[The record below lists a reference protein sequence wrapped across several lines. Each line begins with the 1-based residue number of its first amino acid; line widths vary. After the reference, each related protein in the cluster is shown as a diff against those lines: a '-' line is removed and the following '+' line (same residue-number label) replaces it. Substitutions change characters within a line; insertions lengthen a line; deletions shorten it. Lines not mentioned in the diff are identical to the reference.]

1 MNATIQVLRAIPE
14 LHTALGIFQGGGNM
28 NRELI
33 ASMRD
38 LYRDMGTTT
47 EGLPPA
53 RFLQVLRQVEPRFAE
68 VRQGFYAQQGAHLNA
83 TFVQWHS

>member
-1 MNATIQVLRAIPE
+1 MNATIQVLRTIPE
-14 LHTALGIFQGGGNM
+14 LHTSLGIFQGGGNM